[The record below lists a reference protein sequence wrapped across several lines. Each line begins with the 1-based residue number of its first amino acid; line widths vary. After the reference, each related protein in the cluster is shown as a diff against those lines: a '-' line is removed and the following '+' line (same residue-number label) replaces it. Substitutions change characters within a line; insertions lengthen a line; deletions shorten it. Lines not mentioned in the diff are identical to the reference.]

1 MFINEEGTRFH
12 RALFGSRGA
21 AGLWEQAD
29 FDAADADGVGIAEH
43 LKAIGGDP
51 AQVGLARRHRGE
63 LHAYPEL
70 HIEQGPTLYR
80 SGTPIGVVT
89 GITGR
94 EVLQVKLRGAAN
106 HAGTTPMG
114 GRRDALLAA
123 SRLALAVNSIATEE
137 ELCRVGTVGTM
148 AVRPGAFNVIPGE
161 VDLSVDFRDMELV
174 RLEEAERRLT
184 RVAQEVATSAGID
197 VDVVRLEIDEPCPMS
212 RKVQDVVGESARRL
226 GLASQSVHSGA
237 GYGAQAMAS
246 ITESGMVFVP
256 SVDGL
261 SYTPREYTPPEDCA
275 NGASVVLNSLLILDA
290 E

>member
-63 LHAYPEL
+63 LHAYLEL

-94 EVLQVKLRGAAN
+94 EVLQVSPNPPK
-106 HAGTTPMG
+106 
-114 GRRDALLAA
+114 
-123 SRLALAVNSIATEE
+123 
-137 ELCRVGTVGTM
+137 
-148 AVRPGAFNVIPGE
+148 
-161 VDLSVDFRDMELV
+161 
-174 RLEEAERRLT
+174 
-184 RVAQEVATSAGID
+184 
-197 VDVVRLEIDEPCPMS
+197 
-212 RKVQDVVGESARRL
+212 
-226 GLASQSVHSGA
+226 
-237 GYGAQAMAS
+237 
-246 ITESGMVFVP
+246 
-256 SVDGL
+256 DGHGD
-261 SYTPREYTPPEDCA
+261 SP
-275 NGASVVLNSLLILDA
+275 
-290 E
+290 